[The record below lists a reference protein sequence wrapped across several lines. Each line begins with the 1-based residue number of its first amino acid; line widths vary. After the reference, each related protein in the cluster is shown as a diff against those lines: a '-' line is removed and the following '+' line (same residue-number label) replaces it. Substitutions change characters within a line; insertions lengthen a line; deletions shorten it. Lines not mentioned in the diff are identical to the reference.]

1 MSRARRAARRG
12 RRVTGRVLRRPGAL
26 AVERILRMT
35 DLRAGVV
42 LVYHEVVVG
51 PRPDPWGLVT
61 PVVDASL
68 FSGHLRHLATHHR
81 IVELRA
87 LPAAA
92 AGRRRGEPFPVALT
106 FDDDLRAHVD
116 VALPRLRAAGA
127 PATFFL
133 TGHSLEAPA
142 SFWFQ
147 RLQRALDAGLISA
160 QGGAQAVA
168 ARIGA
173 LPAQERAAIADDLLL
188 KLGGELPA
196 SGLRRGHVRVLAD
209 AECEIGF
216 HTRGHEVLTALGDAQ
231 LARAMREGREA
242 LESAADCALRAI
254 AYPHG
259 AADARVAAAAEAAG
273 FEIGVT
279 TEPDAVVAGAD
290 PLLLG
295 RLYPSPGSVGGLAMG
310 LGRALWR
317 ARRRSG

>member
-1 MSRARRAARRG
+1 MSGARRAARRG
-12 RRVTGRVLRRPGAL
+12 RNAAGRVLRRPGAL

-42 LVYHEVVVG
+42 LVYHEVVLG

-61 PVVDASL
+61 PVVEASL
-68 FSGHLRHLATHHR
+68 FSGQLRHLATHHR

-87 LPAAA
+87 LRDAVAD
-92 AGRRRGEPFPVALT
+92 RRRGEPFPVALT

-133 TGHSLEAPA
+133 TGHSLEAPV
-142 SFWFQ
+142 SFWFE

-160 QGGAQAVA
+160 RGGAQVVA
-168 ARIGA
+168 ARIAA
-173 LPAQERAAIADDLLL
+173 LPERERAAVADDLLRR
-188 KLGGELPA
+188 LGGELA
-196 SGLRRGHVRVLAD
+196 ESGLRREHVHALAD
-209 AECEIGF
+209 AGCEIGF
-216 HTRGHEVLTALGDAQ
+216 HTRGHEVLTALADAQ
-231 LARAMREGREA
+231 LGRAMREGREA
-242 LESAADCALRAI
+242 LESAAGCALRAI

-259 AADARVAAAAEAAG
+259 AADARVAAAAGAAG

-295 RLYPSPGSVGGLAMG
+295 RLYPSPGSVGGLATG
-310 LGRALWR
+310 LARALWR
-317 ARRRSG
+317 SRRFSG